1 MTEGKDLRLIA
12 VMRSEESGATVS
24 ALCENMDDARVDIR
38 IGPLGEFVRQDDQMN
53 GNDIL
58 LLDIDTASAEDGENL
73 RTILKQK
80 FPATPVL
87 VTASDVSLDDIR
99 NLMRLGVMDVLPQPI
114 RQADLII
121 ALDHA
126 SRLRPK
132 VSDPR
137 PADRGKVISFLQ
149 GGGGVGATALATQGG
164 CILARQAAKDGAKVC
179 LLDFDIQFGT
189 AGLYLD
195 LKSSVG
201 LVDLIE
207 SPDRLD
213 ASFLR
218 GAMTKHESGL
228 EVLLCP
234 GTVIP
239 FDVLSPEFATN
250 CVRLARERY
259 DYVLVDLPTSWTSW
273 SYAVLCESNLVLLV
287 SEMTVGGVRQTIRQL
302 ETLAEQGVSKPFVQL
317 VMNKYQR
324 GWGIFG
330 WTFGESA
337 NVDDAEKALGRKF
350 DHLITRD
357 FEAMSEAVNQGIQL
371 DQIEGSTRIYND
383 IKNLMKDCLELLDT
397 RAVELAAGSARQA
410 VVEEE

>member
-1 MTEGKDLRLIA
+1 MSEGKDLRLIA

-24 ALCENMDDARVDIR
+24 ALCENMDDARIDIR
-38 IGPLGEFVRQDDQMN
+38 VGPIGEFVRQDDLMN

-58 LLDIDTASAEDGENL
+58 LLDIDTASTEDDEYL
-73 RTILKQK
+73 RTILEDK
-80 FPATPVL
+80 FPDTPVL
-87 VTASDVSLDDIR
+87 VTAADVSLDDIR
-99 NLMRLGVMDVLPQPI
+99 KLMQLGVMDVLPQPI
-114 RQADLII
+114 RQADLVI

-132 VSDPR
+132 VSDQR

-164 CILARQAAKDGAKVC
+164 CILAREAAKDGANVC

-195 LKSSVG
+195 LNSSVG

-228 EVLLCP
+228 ELLLCP
-234 GTVIP
+234 GSVIP
-239 FDVLSPEFATN
+239 FDVISPEFATT
-250 CVRLARERY
+250 CIRLARERY

-273 SYAVLCESNLVLLV
+273 SYAVLCDSDLVLLI
-287 SEMTVGGVRQTIRQL
+287 SEMTVGGIRQTVRQL
-302 ETLAEQGVSKPFVQL
+302 ETLGQQEVSKPFVQL
-317 VMNKYQR
+317 VLNKYQR

-337 NVDDAEKALGRKF
+337 SVDDAEKAVGRKF

-357 FEAMSEAVNQGIQL
+357 LEAMSEAINQGVQL
-371 DQIEGSTRIYND
+371 DQIEGSTRIQND
-383 IKNLMKDCLELLDT
+383 IKNLIKDCLELLDT
-397 RAVELAAGSARQA
+397 RAVEAADGPARRA
-410 VVEEE
+410 LLKKE